1 MSLLPILQYP
11 DPKLR
16 TVAQPVTQFDAALEQ
31 LAADM
36 LETMYDSNG
45 VGLAATQVDV
55 HQRILVMDTSE
66 GRDQP
71 IIVVNPKIVWRS
83 EEKAVGEE
91 GCLSIPGIY
100 DSVERH
106 AAVKVEA
113 VDAKGQAL
121 IIDAH
126 GLQAVCLQ
134 HEIDHLDGKLFI
146 DYLSALK
153 RNRIKAKMSKRARAA

>member
-71 IIVVNPKIVWRS
+71 IIVVNPQIVWRS

-121 IIDAH
+121 TIDAH

>member
-16 TVAQPVTQFDAALEQ
+16 TVAKPVTQFDAALEQ

-66 GRDQP
+66 SRDQP
-71 IIVVNPKIVWRS
+71 VIVVNPQIVWRS

-121 IIDAH
+121 TIDAQ